1 MEFFFDMNISKLYNI
16 FKEYPSIST
25 DSRNI
30 KKDSIFFALKGENF
44 NGNKFAEE
52 ALKSGCKY
60 AVIDEKKYEINENY
74 ILVNNALKT
83 LQQLASHHRDNINI
97 PIIAITGTNGKTTS
111 KELIT
116 SCLSSELETAYT
128 KGNYNNHIGVPL
140 TLLEINKKHEIGI
153 IEMGANHK
161 NEINFLCE
169 IAKPSYGIIT
179 NIGKAHLEGFKNFEG
194 VKSTKKELYDFIKKN
209 NGIIFINNDDK
220 TLNEISKNIKSITYG
235 KNGDIIGEE
244 VTSSVYTEVLFNKI
258 KINSNLIGSYQF
270 YNIMLAIAVAKHFSI
285 KEKNIIKSLESYYPK
300 NNRSQVIQ
308 SERNLI
314 ILDAYN
320 ANPSSMNEMIN
331 SFYKIKKE
339 GKVCILGDMGELGI
353 FSKNEHEEII
363 KLNKKLNLK
372 TFYIGS
378 EFRKL
383 TKKNSFIDFQEFK
396 NYLKDFPIT
405 NSTILIKGSR
415 SQKLE
420 NIVELL

>member
-1 MEFFFDMNISKLYNI
+1 MNISKLYNI

-60 AVIDEKKYEINENY
+60 AVIDEKEYEINENY

-83 LQQLASHHRDNINI
+83 LQQLASLHRDNINI

-140 TLLEINKKHEIGI
+140 TLLEINKKHEISI

-169 IAKPSYGIIT
+169 IAKPNYGIIT

-194 VKSTKKELYDFIKKN
+194 VKSTKKELYDYIKKN
-209 NGIIFINNDDK
+209 NGVIFINNDDK

-244 VTSSVYTEVLFNKI
+244 ATSSVYTEVLFNKI

-270 YNIMLAIAVAKHFSI
+270 YNIMLAIAVAQHFSI

-300 NNRSQVIQ
+300 NNRSQVVQ
-308 SERNLI
+308 SKSNLI

-353 FSKNEHEEII
+353 FSKDEHEEII

-378 EFRKL
+378 EFKKL